1 MKLKRTLGFWDVF
14 CIASGAMI
22 SSGLF
27 VLPGMAFSQGGP
39 AIVLAYALAGLL
51 VIPAA
56 LSQAE
61 LVSAM
66 PRPGGSYFFVE
77 RSMGALPGTLA
88 GLAEWFSISLKSAF
102 ALIGIGAFAQLLKPD
117 IDVWTIKG
125 IALGCC
131 LLFALLNLF
140 SVKAVGHFQIVMV
153 ALLLALLGGFIALG
167 LPHVRQESFANFM
180 QKGPMSLIETMG
192 MVFISFGGLT
202 TVAAVSGEVRNPGRN
217 LPAGMLSALVLVSL
231 IYVTAVF
238 VTVGIL
244 KPEELYNSATGFI
257 NYTPLCSAASK
268 FVGTAGVIALAVAA
282 MLAFITTGNSGILT
296 ASRSPMAMSHDGL
309 LPHWFQKLS
318 TRRTPYIS
326 ILLTTAFMIL
336 LISVLTVKDLVKV
349 ASTMMIVLFLMSNL
363 AVIVMR
369 GSKIQNY
376 RPLFKSPAFPWIQL
390 AGIFIYLAL
399 IIEMGW
405 APLATTAIFFLLGAL
420 WYMLYVRPHTSRE
433 SAFIYLVRNVLS
445 RKMYRSDLEDELREI
460 ALERDEV
467 IQDRFDHLIRDCVIL
482 DLPEGTDAE
491 TLFEKASEIF
501 SQRLGLDAEQLLKL
515 FHERERESSTV
526 IQPGLAIPHIVVE
539 GQNKFDILLVRCKEG
554 IAFAE
559 SEHPVYAAFVLAGS
573 PDERNYHLRA
583 LMAIAHIVQEEELI
597 ERWIAAHSQENLRD
611 IILLSERKRNP

>member
-1 MKLKRTLGFWDVF
+1 VKLKRTLGFWDVF

-39 AIVLAYALAGLL
+39 AIVLAYALAGFL

-66 PRPGGSYFFVE
+66 PRSGGSYFFVE

-117 IDVWTIKG
+117 IDVWTIKS
-125 IALGCC
+125 IAVGCC
-131 LLFALLNLF
+131 LLFAAINIF
-140 SVKAVGHFQIVMV
+140 SVKTVGHFQVVMV
-153 ALLLALLGGFIALG
+153 AFLLALLCGFITLG
-167 LPHVRQESFANFM
+167 LPHVRHESFANFM
-180 QKGPMSLIETMG
+180 QKGPLSLIETMG

-231 IYVTAVF
+231 IYVTTVF
-238 VTVGIL
+238 ITVGIL
-244 KPEELYNSATGFI
+244 KPEELYNSATNFT
-257 NYTPLCSAASK
+257 NYTPICTAAGK
-268 FVGTAGVIALAVAA
+268 FLGTTGVIALAAAA

-309 LPHWFQKLS
+309 LPHWFRKLS
-318 TRRTPYIS
+318 SRRTPYIS

-376 RPLFKSPAFPWIQL
+376 RPLFKSPAFPWIQM
-390 AGIFIYLAL
+390 AGILVYLAL

-420 WYMLYVRPHTSRE
+420 WYMFYVRPRTSRE
-433 SAFIYLVRNVLS
+433 SAFIYLVRNILS

-460 ALERDEV
+460 ALERDEI
-467 IQDRFDHLIRDCVIL
+467 IQDRFDHLIQDCAIL
-482 DLPEGTDAE
+482 DLPEKTDAE
-491 TLFEKASEIF
+491 TLFGKASEIF
-501 SQRLGLDAEQLLKL
+501 SQRLGLDAEQLLTL
-515 FHERERESSTV
+515 FHERECESSTV

-539 GQNKFDILLVRCKEG
+539 GQNKFDILLVRCKDG
-554 IAFAE
+554 IDFAE
-559 SEHPVYAAFVLAGS
+559 AEEPVCAAFVLAGS

-583 LMAIAHIVQEEELI
+583 LMTIAHIVQEEGLI
-597 ERWIAAHSQENLRD
+597 ERWIAAHSEENLRD
-611 IILLSERKRNP
+611 IILLSERQRNA